1 MDGLFLVL
9 FLLATFGGG
18 VTSGVAGFAM
28 GLVVSGI
35 WLHILT
41 PLQTATLIV
50 GYGVLTQGYGIWKLR
65 HALSW
70 RNAAPIVIGS
80 VAGVPIGTMLLTYA
94 DPAYLRVGVG
104 CLLVLYSAYN
114 LARPALKVLQPGI
127 AADVG
132 VGFLNGILGGLTGL
146 GGIIATV
153 WCQMRGWPKD
163 VQRSV
168 FQPVNFVT
176 LTISA
181 VSLTVAGAATGEV
194 VKLYLL
200 GLPLM
205 LGGLWAGFRLY
216 GKLDD
221 AAFRKV
227 ILLLL
232 LASGLSLLVSAS
244 IVRFTAAQ

>member
-9 FLLATFGGG
+9 FLLATFVGG

-80 VAGVPIGTMLLTYA
+80 VAGVPIGTMLLTYSN
-94 DPAYLRVGVG
+94 PAYLRVGVG

-114 LARPALKVLQPGI
+114 LARPALKVLQPVI

-181 VSLTVAGAATGEV
+181 VSLTVAGAITGEV

-205 LGGLWAGFRLY
+205 LAGLWAGFKLY
-216 GKLDD
+216 GKLND

-232 LASGLSLLVSAS
+232 LASGLSL
-244 IVRFTAAQ
+244 IVPALILRWTAAS